1 MYIKIFTQQHI
12 IKSAAE
18 TPVQLGRLKI
28 AATEAKQLKY
38 NSVVLGLLHGVW
50 STILPFEN
58 NKDQELVSRIRLH

>member
-38 NSVVLGLLHGVW
+38 NTVVLDSCMEFGQLYFLL
-50 STILPFEN
+50 
-58 NKDQELVSRIRLH
+58 RIIKIKNLSAE